1 MVSMTKSMA
10 VEFATDQIRINAV
23 CPGFLKTEMTEKL
36 SDIGKM
42 DFNKITRRIP
52 MGRLGNTEELAKI
65 VSFLCSEEA
74 SYITGHALVSDG
86 GLIVNGLQLM
96 GEEDV

>member
-1 MVSMTKSMA
+1 MA

-86 GLIVNGLQLM
+86 GLIINGLQLM
-96 GEEDV
+96 GEEDVCFS

>member
-1 MVSMTKSMA
+1 MTKSMA

>member
-1 MVSMTKSMA
+1 MA